1 MNWVKKGL
9 PSFWTDYLRSDTYWV
24 AAPEPVTSWQPI
36 AKEADACFRPHVSQ
50 MHMQP
55 GKPMFQRLSCHVRIR
70 SCQQKSFKEILFYL
84 RNMLGLDLTLNHYNS
99 QLVSLL
105 YPSRIKILLGEWKSL
120 CNIYWVSC
128 ALQVLIDIVLSLW
141 EKVDLWGS
149 CTSEPAE
156 DPKCGIC
163 TA

>member
-1 MNWVKKGL
+1 MWKHIKQNNSSELKNQNKTQMNWVKKGL

-84 RNMLGLDLTLNHYNS
+84 RNMLGLDLTLTT
-99 QLVSLL
+99 
-105 YPSRIKILLGEWKSL
+105 IILNLWVCCIHLGSKS
-120 CNIYWVSC
+120 C
-128 ALQVLIDIVLSLW
+128 
-141 EKVDLWGS
+141 
-149 CTSEPAE
+149 
-156 DPKCGIC
+156 
-163 TA
+163 